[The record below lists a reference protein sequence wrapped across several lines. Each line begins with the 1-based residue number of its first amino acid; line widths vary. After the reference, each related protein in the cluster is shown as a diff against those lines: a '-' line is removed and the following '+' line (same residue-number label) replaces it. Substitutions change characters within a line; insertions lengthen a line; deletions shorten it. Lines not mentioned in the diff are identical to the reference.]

1 MIFSLMEKTEYM
13 GIEYEFFYPMWSGNL
28 LEGNSGGLSEMK
40 DMFSLEQN
48 SGCLNVWMY
57 QNSFNLWVFQ
67 YIYILPQR
75 EKYKEI

>member
-48 SGCLNVWMY
+48 SGCLNV
-57 QNSFNLWVFQ
+57 
-67 YIYILPQR
+67 
-75 EKYKEI
+75 